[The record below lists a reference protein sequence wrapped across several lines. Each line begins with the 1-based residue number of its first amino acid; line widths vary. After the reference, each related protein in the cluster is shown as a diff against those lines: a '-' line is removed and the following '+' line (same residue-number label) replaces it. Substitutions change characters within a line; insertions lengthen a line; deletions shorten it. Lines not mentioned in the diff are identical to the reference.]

1 LIIAPVA
8 YATEALV
15 GTVTVMAAALLR
27 VTKRPL
33 SVRTKVYVVP
43 VWALRVRFCLAS
55 LIVGVLRVGLVSVL
69 LVNVSVVALPT
80 KVSVAAGS
88 VRVPEAT
95 ALACTVVV
103 PEDDPENPKEST
115 GLVFD
120 SNQVRSSEVRTC
132 FTVAPDECDTA
143 VDPALPR
150 TTVSVSLET
159 YWTKQISSL
168 VVSGSIATVNW
179 SG

>member
-1 LIIAPVA
+1 
-8 YATEALV
+8 
-15 GTVTVMAAALLR
+15 M
-27 VTKRPL
+27 
-33 SVRTKVYVVP
+33 VP
-43 VWALRVRFCLAS
+43 VWALRVIFCLAS

-88 VRVPEAT
+88 VKVPEAT
-95 ALACTVVV
+95 AAACTVVV

-115 GLVFD
+115 GLVLD

-132 FTVAPDECDTA
+132 FTVAPDECDTGLES
-143 VDPALPR
+143 ALPR
-150 TTVSVSLET
+150 TIVKVSLDT

-168 VVSGSIATVNW
+168 VVSGSIAIVNW